1 MKAGGEGGGEEGGG
15 RAYRCR
21 TGRPSSPTPS
31 LNCHVVPLLVSPLDI
46 LVRPINSSLFSCLP
60 VGRGQDNF
68 IPRLMNVRVYNC

>member
-1 MKAGGEGGGEEGGG
+1 MKAGGEGGGEESGG

-21 TGRPSSPTPS
+21 TGTPPPPPS
-31 LNCHVVPLLVSPLDI
+31 LNCRVVPLVSPLDI
-46 LVRPINSSLFSCLP
+46 LVRLP